1 MESLEATGHGAIAGH
16 AAAHAD
22 HHRRAAADNRILGIW
37 IFLSGECAFFA
48 ALIGTYL
55 AVHTNTAGGPTGG
68 QLFDLA
74 YTGAATLVLLTSS
87 LTAVLA
93 TLSLHRGNLRGLQGW
108 LLVTAFLGLVFLE
121 FEGFEFYTFWQQGL
135 TLQRSAFGSAFFTL
149 VGFHA
154 MHVSFGI
161 FWLLSLL
168 FLTMRK
174 GLDVDTSSRLYIA
187 NLYWHFV
194 DVVWVVIF
202 TVVYLLGK
210 VT

>member
-1 MESLEATGHGAIAGH
+1 MPPSEALAHGHGH
-16 AAAHAD
+16 AEHIEAA
-22 HHRRAAADNRILGIW
+22 RRASADNRLLGIW
-37 IFLSGECAFFA
+37 VFLSGECAFFA
-48 ALIGTYL
+48 SLIGTYL
-55 AVHTNTAGGPTGG
+55 AVHGNTAGGPTGA
-68 QLFDLA
+68 QLFDLP

-87 LTAVLA
+87 LTAVLGSVA
-93 TLSLHRGNLRGLQGW
+93 LHRGNLRGLQGW
-108 LLVTAFLGLVFLE
+108 LLVTAFLGVVFLE
-121 FEGFEFYTFWQQGL
+121 FEGFEFYSFWKAGL

-154 MHVSFGI
+154 MHVSFGV

-168 FLTMRK
+168 FLTLRK
-174 GLDVDTSSRLYIA
+174 GLTTDTSSRLYVA
-187 NLYWHFV
+187 SLYWHFV